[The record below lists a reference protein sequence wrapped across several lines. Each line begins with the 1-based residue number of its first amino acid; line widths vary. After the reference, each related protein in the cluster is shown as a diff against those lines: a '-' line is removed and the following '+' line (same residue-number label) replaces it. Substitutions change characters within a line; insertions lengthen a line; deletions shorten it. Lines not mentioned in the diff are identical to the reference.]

1 MKIETIKRIEQFT
14 KDRNWEQFHTGANLA
29 KGLSIEAAEV
39 LELFLWQD
47 EPTDIEALQDEL
59 ADVLVYA
66 TYLCEKYHF
75 DMDTI
80 VNHKMAKNEA
90 QYPVEKCYGKSTKYN
105 QL

>member
-1 MKIETIKRIEQFT
+1 MKEETIKRIHQFI
-14 KDRNWEQFHTGANLA
+14 KDRNWAQFHTGANLA

-47 EPTDIEALQDEL
+47 EPTDLEALQDEL
-59 ADVLVYA
+59 ADVLVYV
-66 TYLCEKYHF
+66 TNLCEKYHF

-80 VNHKMAKNEA
+80 VNQKMDKNEA
-90 QYPVEKCYGKSTKYN
+90 KYPIEKCYGKSTKYN